1 MESTPGEGSTFWFTV
16 RLEERP
22 EAKVGAEPGGELH
35 GLRVLIVDDNATN
48 RKILCKQVTPWLMIP
63 DAVDSGWRAMELL
76 RAAVD
81 AGEPYD
87 LAILDMQMPNK
98 DGLQLARSIKS
109 DPSLRDTRLVMLT
122 SMGQRG
128 EGEEARKAGIAAYL
142 TKPVR
147 QVELRDAL
155 STVAGP
161 RSVETAAVQHGTV
174 REEGLVTRHGL
185 VEKRAGARPHLL
197 VAEDNPVNQKVALLT
212 LERLGYRVDV
222 VENGLQALEA
232 LARVPYAAV
241 LMDLQMPEMGGYE
254 ATAEIRKREGSDRHT
269 PIIAMTA
276 NAMNGDREAALAVG
290 MDDYIAKP
298 VKAEDLQQILHN
310 WVPREASK
318 TLVTRMEEATDG
330 VPSVDWDVLDALRGI
345 RGERESDL
353 LVELVE
359 IFAEDT
365 PARIAALREAFERD
379 DAEDLRLAA
388 HGLKGSSGSLGA
400 RRMARIAE
408 LVAVVGRSGD
418 LTGAAER
425 IAELEDE
432 FEHVCTELSSSLA
445 GAADSRR

>member
-1 MESTPGEGSTFWFTV
+1 M
-16 RLEERP
+16 
-22 EAKVGAEPGGELH
+22 
-35 GLRVLIVDDNATN
+35 
-48 RKILCKQVTPWLMIP
+48 
-63 DAVDSGWRAMELL
+63 
-76 RAAVD
+76 
-81 AGEPYD
+81 
-87 LAILDMQMPNK
+87 
-98 DGLQLARSIKS
+98 
-109 DPSLRDTRLVMLT
+109 
-122 SMGQRG
+122 
-128 EGEEARKAGIAAYL
+128 
-142 TKPVR
+142 
-147 QVELRDAL
+147 
-155 STVAGP
+155 
-161 RSVETAAVQHGTV
+161 
-174 REEGLVTRHGL
+174 
-185 VEKRAGARPHLL
+185 
-197 VAEDNPVNQKVALLT
+197 
-212 LERLGYRVDV
+212 
-222 VENGLQALEA
+222 
-232 LARVPYAAV
+232 PYAAV

-269 PIIAMTA
+269 PIVAMTA

-408 LVAVVGRSGD
+408 LVEVVGRSGA